1 MTKYADIADF
11 DEDKRID
18 IIGHRA
24 IDHLEKVAFI
34 VESDV
39 PDKAERYIRK
49 LKEKFPTIR
58 IIERGKGP
66 IANTEY
72 VKVGPPEN

>member
-1 MTKYADIADF
+1 MTKFADIADF

-24 IDHLEKVAFI
+24 MVHKEKVAFI
-34 VESDV
+34 VEEDEQE
-39 PDKAERYIRK
+39 KKERYIRK
-49 LKEKFPTIR
+49 LKERFPGIR
-58 IIERGKGP
+58 IIEEGKGP
-66 IANTEY
+66 IPNCVW